1 MVINMK
7 KLSDF
12 FEVENDVFV
21 NDIVIDSRLV
31 KKNDMFVCVK
41 GINSD
46 RHDFIPVAIE
56 NGASCIV
63 GSKDIKCS
71 VPYIKVDNPDAILVD
86 LCKKNYD
93 FDDSLKIIGVTG
105 TDGKTT
111 TTTCVQTLIGSDLCG
126 YIGTNGIS
134 CKKFSDTSNNSTPD
148 PTILY
153 KSFKRFKDA
162 GCKYVVMEASSEGL
176 YRNRL
181 DGLDF
186 IVGAYTNVTW
196 EHINVHKRY

>member
-1 MVINMK
+1 MK

-148 PTILY
+148 PTNKLT
-153 KSFKRFKDA
+153 K
-162 GCKYVVMEASSEGL
+162 E
-176 YRNRL
+176 
-181 DGLDF
+181 
-186 IVGAYTNVTW
+186 
-196 EHINVHKRY
+196 

>member
-1 MVINMK
+1 MK

-63 GSKDIKCS
+63 GSKDIECS

-126 YIGTNGIS
+126 YIGTNGI
-134 CKKFSDTSNNSTPD
+134 
-148 PTILY
+148 L
-153 KSFKRFKDA
+153 
-162 GCKYVVMEASSEGL
+162 
-176 YRNRL
+176 
-181 DGLDF
+181 
-186 IVGAYTNVTW
+186 
-196 EHINVHKRY
+196 